1 MTTGCCALTTSRLAS
16 LPCSIVLWLD
26 GSKYRFLWGNI
37 PHCTGEGH
45 RVRPPLHQQYLC
57 PEDRRQ
63 RGLRPWTSPAS
74 EGTHVA
80 SPPACFSP
88 FLSCLICHFYFLSAW
103 YCPWKL
109 SPLAL
114 LICHSSFGEFPQADA
129 LCLGCSSERS

>member
-1 MTTGCCALTTSRLAS
+1 MTTGCYALTTSRLAS